1 MPIPLHRGRGLRGF
15 TLVEL
20 LVVIAIIGVL
30 IALLLPAVQQAREAA
45 RRTECINNLKQ
56 LGLALHNYHDT
67 FNVMPP
73 LAILGN
79 GSGNPQA
86 ARHYTWISLILPQ
99 LEQGSLHDQFNFGA
113 PAWNQTLSGGL
124 GNLQGAPVAS
134 VLRCP
139 SDGDFRD
146 TSQTGGVS
154 VTNYAASEGYHWWQ
168 NASISADTFTNS
180 HGVPGLPSESQSRS
194 WNGAFTIGNRI
205 DLANFLDGTSNTIIV
220 AEANATGF
228 KSGGD
233 RWKAGTGIRRNAST
247 EAVIRPAYVFTGS
260 YGFSRRAPYSDPE
273 GNAVTADGWFR
284 SPSDNVPHHFTP
296 SYISYRNINNDWQ
309 GPSSMHPGVVMCLMG
324 DASVSRITEGITYW
338 NWLGMNGLSDGVIAS
353 LDN

>member
-1 MPIPLHRGRGLRGF
+1 MQNRLGRARGF

-56 LGLALHNYHDT
+56 IGIALHNYHDT
-67 FNVMPP
+67 FGLLPP

-86 ARHYTWISLILPQ
+86 ARHYTWISLLLPQ
-99 LEQGSLHDQFNFGA
+99 FEQGSLHDQFNFSA
-113 PAWNQTLSGGL
+113 PAWNQALPGGL

-146 TSQTGGVS
+146 ASATGGVS
-154 VTNYAASEGYHWWQ
+154 VTNYAAAEGYHWWQ
-168 NASISADTFTNS
+168 TANISADSFTNT
-180 HGVPGLPSESQSRS
+180 HGVPGLPSESYARD
-194 WNGAFTIGNRI
+194 WNGAFTIGNKN
-205 DLANFLDGTSNTIIV
+205 DLSRFLDGTSNTIMV

-233 RWKAGTGIRRNAST
+233 RWNAGTGIRRQATT

-260 YGFSRRAPYSDPE
+260 YGLSRRAPYSDPE
-273 GNAVTADGWFR
+273 GNAVTSDGWFR
-284 SPSDNVPHHFTP
+284 SPSNGTPHHFTP

-324 DASVSRITEGITYW
+324 DGSVNRITEGITYW
-338 NWLGMNGLSDGVIAS
+338 TWLSMNGLADGVVAS
-353 LDN
+353 LE